1 MTSPAVGDSLPIVT
15 FGEEFEKVP
24 QENKTRAPGSYQEDF
39 SAPQWVRRIVP
50 KQESVELSKLSGQLE
65 DVQKQVDKI
74 LQSVA
79 SPDVSPGKMR
89 LSSLEV
95 SVGIT
100 ASGGIGVVTA
110 GMQASLTLVYER
122 A

>member
-1 MTSPAVGDSLPIVT
+1 MTSPAAGDFLPIVT
-15 FGEEFEKVP
+15 FGEEFERVS
-24 QENKTRAPGSYQEDF
+24 QENKTPSPGGFQEDF
-39 SAPQWVRRIVP
+39 EAPQWIRRIVP
-50 KQESVELSKLSGQLE
+50 KRESVELGKLSGQLDE
-65 DVQKQVDKI
+65 VQKQVDKI
-74 LQSVA
+74 LQNVA

-89 LSSLEV
+89 LNSLEV